1 VAFQGFSVLTAHAFV
16 AGTFWDQRISAKDL
30 KKLPDGPD
38 TLGNMWPGEGQ
49 PHIQAPTKL
58 KTSHG
63 RDTAGALIGLRE
75 AGDKFNC
82 PRYQEAPLWKSG
94 RGPLSGEKVR
104 AQTRIVAE
112 DMTLRW

>member
-1 VAFQGFSVLTAHAFV
+1 
-16 AGTFWDQRISAKDL
+16 
-30 KKLPDGPD
+30 
-38 TLGNMWPGEGQ
+38 MWPWEGQ
-49 PHIQAPTKL
+49 RQIQAPTKL
-58 KTSHG
+58 KTSHS

-104 AQTRIVAE
+104 AQTPDRGRRYDIALVTMSFSLSVAF
-112 DMTLRW
+112 DIPLYSFYTV